1 MSLLSG
7 LLRHLMSN
15 VALERSITIAR
26 PTPIAAPPLMRSI
39 ERGPATSP
47 HLNAAT
53 ATPEWRQTRDQY
65 LNHITACPACHAP
78 TSRYCLAGVDFRA
91 SYDSTHMETPK

>member
-7 LLRHLMSN
+7 LLHHLKSN
-15 VALERSITIAR
+15 VALERSIIIVR
-26 PTPIAAPPLMRSI
+26 PAPIAATPLMGSI
-39 ERGPATSP
+39 EHGPATSP

-65 LNHITACPACHAP
+65 LNHITTCTACHSP
-78 TSRYCLAGVDFRA
+78 TSRYCLVGVDLRA
-91 SYDSTHMETPK
+91 SYNSTHMETLK